1 MREGKRGDSRT
12 RIEAIAATWLR
23 EDGDAVIVQIH
34 LQPGARRTGAAGE
47 YNGRLKVAVAAAP
60 LEGRANKALCEWIAD
75 RLDLPV
81 RQVRILSGERGRDK
95 VLRIE
100 GVDAGR
106 AQRCLAPKQDRGGD
120 CSAPD

>member
-12 RIEAIAATWLR
+12 RLEGTAATWFR

-34 LQPGARRTGAAGE
+34 LQPGAQRSGVAGE
-47 YNGRLKVAVAAAP
+47 FNGRLKVAVVAPP

-75 RLDLPV
+75 RLGLPA
-81 RQVRILSGERGRDK
+81 RQVRIVSGEHSRDK
-95 VLRIE
+95 VLRIQ

-106 AQRCLAPKQDRGGD
+106 AQRCLAPG
-120 CSAPD
+120 